1 MTEKNRL
8 GSSVSSDKWLIVI
21 LLIVVGIILWNSRSS
36 LLPTQEGYT
45 RGNEDYIYSTFFGG
59 SSSDQIRDVVL
70 DSEGNIIIVGGT
82 FSPDLSVKNANQAK
96 YSSGDILEEQWFSEE
111 AWFWLM
117 GDGFVAK
124 FSPEHDL
131 KWSTYIGGSD
141 REIVNNVV
149 LDSDD
154 NILVFGRTLSDDFP
168 VTDESNFSGNEKGDA
183 FIVRF
188 TPDGQVIDSRYY
200 AGSERIYIKDVNKD
214 PEGNIV
220 LAGETTSRNYQCTE
234 DAAQSSLGGEADGF
248 IRVLTEGLDALVY
261 STLIGGESVDGIGD
275 ISVDA
280 DGDIYAS
287 GYTQSVDLPVTN
299 DARFPDYC
307 GGSRDGFIVKM
318 EPDGQFELLT
328 YLGGSDQD
336 DIFGLATDVEGS
348 EIVVVGRTKS
358 ADFPVTDDAF
368 RRGDVDMEVKGFL
381 STLSPEGE
389 LLHSTSFG
397 LNDWD
402 SLIKVDFDEE
412 KRAIIT
418 GFVLSGGFETANAFQ
433 SDFRGDSDII
443 VIVLGDEIELLSYL
457 GGLSTEH
464 PFGQCV
470 SDGRIYLVGTTAS
483 QGFPVSE
490 DAFQQDYGGCEDG
503 ILWIIDYE
511 AYMAR

>member
-8 GSSVSSDKWLIVI
+8 GSSVPSDKWLIVI

-82 FSPDLSVKNANQAK
+82 FSSDLPVKNANQAT
-96 YSSGDILEEQWFSEE
+96 YGSGDIPEEEWFTEE

-117 GDGFVAK
+117 GDGFVVK

-141 REIVNNVV
+141 REIANHVV

-168 VTDESNFSGNEKGDA
+168 VTDESSFSGSENGDA

-188 TPDGQVIDSRYY
+188 TPNGQVIDSRYY
-200 AGSERIYIKDVNKD
+200 AGRERVYIKDVGKD
-214 PEGNIV
+214 LEGNIV
-220 LAGETTSRNYQCTE
+220 LAGETTSRGYQCTE

-248 IRVLTEGLDALVY
+248 IRVLTEDLDAMAY
-261 STLIGGESVDGIGD
+261 STLIGGGAVDGIGD

-287 GYTQSVDLPVTN
+287 GYTQSIDLPVTD
-299 DARFPDYC
+299 DARFPDYR
-307 GGSRDGFIVKM
+307 GGSRDGFILKM
-318 EPDGQFELLT
+318 GAYGQFELLT

-336 DIFGLATDVEGS
+336 DVFGLATDVEGS
-348 EIVVVGRTKS
+348 EIVVVGRTRS
-358 ADFPVTDDAF
+358 VDFPVT
-368 RRGDVDMEVKGFL
+368 GDEFQGKEIDLEVDGFL
-381 STLSPEGE
+381 STLSPDGE
-389 LLHSTSFG
+389 LLRSTRFG
-397 LNDWD
+397 LNNWD
-402 SLIKVDFDEE
+402 SLIQVDVDEE

-418 GFVLSGGFETANAFQ
+418 GFVLSSGFETANAFQ
-433 SDFRGDSDII
+433 SDFQGGSDII
-443 VIVLGDEIELLSYL
+443 VIVRGDENELLSYL
-457 GGLSTEH
+457 GGFSTEH
-464 PFGQCV
+464 PFGQCI

-483 QGFPVSE
+483 QEFPVSD

-503 ILWIIDYE
+503 ILWIIDYK